1 MDTQQRNDLLR
12 SRLKN
17 CIETILDLEPALG
30 EFEVGREF
38 LAEFSKLKTFMQ
50 RLDSVFGTSDEFI
63 EENDVKR
70 IETATANFLEEL
82 KVPFASMRVHPGQV
96 SKPNSPTR
104 LQ

>member
-1 MDTQQRNDLLR
+1 MHTQHNTLLR

-30 EFEVGREF
+30 EFEVGKEF
-38 LAEFSKLKTFMQ
+38 LAEFSKLKNFMQ
-50 RLDSVFGTSDEFI
+50 RLNSVFGSSDEFI

-70 IETATANFLEEL
+70 IEAATANFLEEL
-82 KVPFASMRVHPGQV
+82 KVPFASMRLHPGQV
-96 SKPNSPTR
+96 GKPNSSSR